1 MIKIYFWLL
10 SWITAADY
18 SSLIKGQF
26 AVDAV
31 KSQKVPEVKYHFVFV
46 VTIVS
51 HCPASYLTRMY
62 DYKNL
67 ANSFSSSLFNQ
78 LFVENEGK
86 RVISVSNLV
95 HCVRVKR
102 PFSRWR
108 KKKNLAFLPAKQT
121 LGGLGDSSHFFS
133 GKNFVCV
140 WTLQM

>member
-62 DYKNL
+62 DNKNL

-102 PFSRWR
+102 PFSR
-108 KKKNLAFLPAKQT
+108 
-121 LGGLGDSSHFFS
+121 
-133 GKNFVCV
+133 
-140 WTLQM
+140 

>member
-102 PFSRWR
+102 PFSR
-108 KKKNLAFLPAKQT
+108 
-121 LGGLGDSSHFFS
+121 
-133 GKNFVCV
+133 
-140 WTLQM
+140 